1 MRKKILF
8 LCTHNSCRSQ
18 MAEGIAKKL
27 MDQNEYEIY
36 SAGTMESSVDPM
48 AIEVLKE
55 IGIDISKNFSKNV
68 NQFLKDDFFAVITVC
83 DKAKENCPFFSG
95 KTLKRIHKSFDDPS
109 LLSNNVYDR
118 EKKLEIYRRVRD
130 EIKNFIE
137 ELNKDFNQSN

>member
-1 MRKKILF
+1 
-8 LCTHNSCRSQ
+8 